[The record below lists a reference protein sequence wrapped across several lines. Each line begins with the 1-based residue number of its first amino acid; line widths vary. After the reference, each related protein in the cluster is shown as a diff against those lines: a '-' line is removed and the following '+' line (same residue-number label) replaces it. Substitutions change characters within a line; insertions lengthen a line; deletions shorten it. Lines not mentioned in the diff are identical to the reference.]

1 LGLAEWHIY
10 LRVKATK
17 ESAMTSSNPL
27 RWGGL
32 AALIGGVLYALT
44 GIMSLFAPQE
54 EVFDSFTDY
63 FIEVLFVLALV
74 GTLMAIA
81 GLHVLQRERY
91 GRLGAASSLTAF
103 IGHALLLVA
112 AAATTLAGR
121 EALDMVFFLGSLAA
135 LVGLVLLG
143 ATTLRARVLPWW
155 CGVVLIVG
163 LPLSVVLDVTAR
175 GSGGILLGVV
185 WALVG
190 YALLAMGGASNQQPA
205 RAS

>member
-1 LGLAEWHIY
+1 
-10 LRVKATK
+10 
-17 ESAMTSSNPL
+17 MTSSNLL

-32 AALIGGVLYALT
+32 AALIGGGLYVLT
-44 GIMSLFAPQE
+44 GLMSLFAPQQ
-54 EVFDSFTDY
+54 EVFGSFTDY

-91 GRLGAASSLTAF
+91 GRLGAAGSLTAF
-103 IGHALLLVA
+103 AAHAHLLVA
-112 AAATTLAGR
+112 AATTTLAGR
-121 EALDMVFFLGSLAA
+121 EALDIVFLLGSLAA

-143 ATTLRARVLPWW
+143 ATTLRARVLPGW
-155 CGVVLIVG
+155 CGVLLIVG

-175 GSGGILLGVV
+175 GSGGILLGMV

-190 YALLAMGGASNQQPA
+190 YALLATTGGSSAQQPS
-205 RAS
+205 RVS

>member
-1 LGLAEWHIY
+1 
-10 LRVKATK
+10 
-17 ESAMTSSNPL
+17 MTPSNLL

-32 AALIGGVLYALT
+32 AALIGGVLYAVT

-54 EVFDSFTDY
+54 EVFNSFTDY
-63 FIEVLFVLALV
+63 LIEVLFVLALL
-74 GTLMAIA
+74 GTLLAIA
-81 GLHVLQRERY
+81 GLHVLHRERY
-91 GRLGAASSLTAF
+91 GRLGAAGSLTAF
-103 IGHALLLVA
+103 VGHALLLVA
-112 AAATTLAGR
+112 AIATTLAGR

-155 CGVVLIVG
+155 CGALLIAG

-190 YALLAMGGASNQQPA
+190 YALLATTGGSSAQQPA
-205 RAS
+205 RVS

>member
-1 LGLAEWHIY
+1 
-10 LRVKATK
+10 
-17 ESAMTSSNPL
+17 MTSSNLL

-32 AALIGGVLYALT
+32 AALIGGVLYVLT
-44 GIMSLFAPQE
+44 GIMSLLAPQE

-63 FIEVLFVLALV
+63 FIEVLFILALV

-81 GLHVLQRERY
+81 GVHVLQRGRY
-91 GRLGAASSLTAF
+91 GRLGAAGSLTAF
-103 IGHALLLVA
+103 VGHALLLVA
-112 AAATTLAGR
+112 AAATTIAGR

-155 CGVVLIVG
+155 CGVLLIVG

-175 GSGGILLGVV
+175 GSGGILLGMV

-190 YALLAMGGASNQQPA
+190 YALLATGGASDQRPA
-205 RAS
+205 RVA

>member
-1 LGLAEWHIY
+1 
-10 LRVKATK
+10 
-17 ESAMTSSNPL
+17 MTSSSLL

-32 AALIGGVLYALT
+32 AALIGGVLYVLT
-44 GIMSLFAPQE
+44 GIMSLLVPQE

-63 FIEVLFVLALV
+63 LIEVLFVLALV

-81 GLHVLQRERY
+81 GLYILQRERY
-91 GRLGAASSLTAF
+91 GRLGAAGSLTAF
-103 IGHALLLVA
+103 VGHALLLVV

-121 EALDMVFFLGSLAA
+121 EVFDMVFLLGSLAA

-155 CGVVLIVG
+155 CGVLLIVG

-175 GSGGILLGVV
+175 GSGGYC
-185 WALVG
+185 WAWCG
-190 YALLAMGGASNQQPA
+190 
-205 RAS
+205 R